1 MTTPI
6 ETLYAAA
13 KERQEHGIKVMSI
26 AFILDTIEREQTFYR
41 LLPRTPLETFN
52 SDHRQSV

>member
-26 AFILDTIEREQTFYR
+26 EFVIDMIEREQTFYK
-41 LLPRTPLETFN
+41 LPPRSEETPVTLSFIE
-52 SDHRQSV
+52 